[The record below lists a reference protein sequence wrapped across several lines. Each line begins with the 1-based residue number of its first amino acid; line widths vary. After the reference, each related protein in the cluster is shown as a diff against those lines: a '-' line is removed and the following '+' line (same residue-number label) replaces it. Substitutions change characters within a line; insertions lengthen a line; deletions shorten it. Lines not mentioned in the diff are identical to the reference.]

1 MEWICRIKK
10 GLSDRLEEEKE
21 LEHIRKIVRQER
33 LIYELEAIVAGSA
46 EIIKEAIEQI
56 IHAGVK
62 KREMKKL
69 IKYLNKEGEEKPII
83 AYYAGKVCNRS
94 GIPLELGYYRYAKKS
109 LSCLKHRT
117 FYSDLQ
123 ACYQKLMSSITD
135 EEIKGRLD
143 MLIEEYREMYSKI
156 LQDQKEFF
164 AMGYY
169 SAIGLKEY
177 AEAKHTV
184 KIPSSILLRETLE

>member
-1 MEWICRIKK
+1 MQWINRIKK
-10 GLSDRLEEEKE
+10 SLADRLEEEKE

-33 LIYELEAIVAGSA
+33 LIYELEAIVAGSD

-56 IHAGVK
+56 IHAGGK
-62 KREMKKL
+62 KREVNRL
-69 IKYLNKEGEEKPII
+69 IKYLNKEGEEKSII

-94 GIPLELGYYRYAKKS
+94 GISLELGYYRYAKKAA
-109 LSCLKHRT
+109 LCLKHRT
-117 FYSDLQ
+117 FYSKFQ

-164 AMGYY
+164 IMGYY
-169 SAIGLKEY
+169 STIGLKEY
-177 AEAKHTV
+177 VGAKHTV
-184 KIPSSILLRETLE
+184 KISSSILLQEPLK

>member
-1 MEWICRIKK
+1 MQWIDRIKK
-10 GLSDRLEEEKE
+10 ALTDMLEEEKE

-46 EIIKEAIEQI
+46 EIIKETIEQI
-56 IHAGVK
+56 IHAGGK
-62 KREMKKL
+62 KREMNRL

-94 GIPLELGYYRYAKKS
+94 GISLELGYYRYAKKAA
-109 LSCLKHRT
+109 LCLKHRT
-117 FYSDLQ
+117 FYSKFQ

-164 AMGYY
+164 IMGYY

-177 AEAKHTV
+177 AGAKHTV
-184 KIPSSILLRETLE
+184 KISSSILLQEPLK